1 MTALPLVSAIV
12 TARDLRDRIS
22 ATLDSA
28 LGQDYPPD
36 LLEIVVVDDGSTD
49 GTGEIVAEYAARFPA
64 RVHAYHQPYAGPA
77 AATQRALSEA
87 RGELLALLPAGADWP
102 SGRITAQVSL
112 LAHRPEV
119 ALAYAELLEDDA
131 GATLPRAGDPPR
143 GRAVARLLRHDW
155 IAPSSIVLR
164 AALAAQL
171 GPIPTDI
178 ARPDR
183 WIAARAAMLAEI
195 ECALV
200 PRPRTRTD
208 ERGRGDAPASAGAGG
223 TAAAASERP
232 PGPTVAERIAAL
244 REALALQ
251 RWFLR
256 NATAEPP
263 FADELGAVWS
273 AFHDTARQLLA
284 ACGGDPFAT
293 LLSVTDAERADA
305 RRALAD
311 AHDAIGRG
319 HAPQG
324 AALAARAA
332 GLDPWCAPA
341 RQLLAETLTAKPRR
355 VPSDPLAGARR
366 FVTLAFATEL
376 IADPGLLAAY
386 GRAFDGN
393 ADATLAIDA
402 SALTPTAAGEA
413 LAELVGTLGLDTDG
427 TAHLIA
433 IVSPIDASVR
443 MQLPLRADALLTREP
458 RTTLATPTFD
468 DSSIAALHTLATH
481 ASAA

>member
-1 MTALPLVSAIV
+1 MTALPHVSAVV
-12 TARDLRDRIS
+12 TARDMRDRIG

-28 LGQDYPPD
+28 LAQDYPPD
-36 LLEIVVVDDGSTD
+36 LLDVVVVDDGSTD

-64 RVHAYHQPYAGPA
+64 RVRAFHQPYAGPA

-87 RGELLALLPAGADWP
+87 RGELLALLPAGDAWP
-102 SGRITAQVSL
+102 AGRITAQVAL

-119 ALAYAELLEDDA
+119 ELVYAELLEDDA

-155 IAPSSIVLR
+155 IAPSSIMLR
-164 AALAAQL
+164 AAVAAQL
-171 GPIPTDI
+171 GAIPHEV

-195 ECALV
+195 ECAIV
-200 PRPRTRTD
+200 PRPRMRPE
-208 ERGRGDAPASAGAGG
+208 ERDDAPASAGAGG
-223 TAAAASERP
+223 GAAAATSERP
-232 PGPTVAERIAAL
+232 PGPTVTERIAAL
-244 REALALQ
+244 RDALALQ

-256 NATAEPP
+256 HATAEPP
-263 FADELGAVWS
+263 FADELGAIWS
-273 AFHDTARQLLA
+273 AFHDTARQLLG

-293 LLSVTDAERADA
+293 LLTITDAERGEA
-305 RRALAD
+305 RRTLAD

-319 HAPQG
+319 DAAQG

-386 GRAFDGN
+386 GRTFDGN

-402 SALTPTAAGEA
+402 CSLTPAAAGEA

-443 MQLPLRADALLTREP
+443 AQLPLRADALLTREP
-458 RTTLATPTFD
+458 RSTLSTPTFD
-468 DSSIAALHTLATH
+468 ESSIAALQTLAAH